1 MLVIMP
7 TTFKARTGKHKL
19 YKETSS
25 TRNQLSR
32 LRTVNVYSLSLV
44 SVKLSRA
51 QLLIHRLNATGQF
64 KDCIF
69 HSTNHWTGQPIW
81 YNWLGE
87 KNNHKAALS
96 MHVDGASPPQNS
108 STKAVSSKPLDSLD
122 LAMNSGSA
130 LSLYKILY
138 ILDTCNECNAFS
150 WTNPHIVCCFHIPG
164 VAEVQTIEVLSQHV
178 GRP

>member
-25 TRNQLSR
+25 TRNQLSL
-32 LRTVNVYSLSLV
+32 LRTVNVFSLSLV

-51 QLLIHRLNATGQF
+51 QLLIHRLNATGQ
-64 KDCIF
+64 
-69 HSTNHWTGQPIW
+69 PIR
-81 YNWLGE
+81 YDWLGE

-96 MHVDGASPPQNS
+96 MWMEPVLPKNS

-138 ILDTCNECNAFS
+138 ILDTCIECNAFS